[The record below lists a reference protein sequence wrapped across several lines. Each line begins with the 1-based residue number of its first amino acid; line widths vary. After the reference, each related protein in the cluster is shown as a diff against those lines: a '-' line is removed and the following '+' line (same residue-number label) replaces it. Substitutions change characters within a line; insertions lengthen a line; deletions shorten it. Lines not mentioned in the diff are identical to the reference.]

1 MLKKLI
7 FIIVLLILGFL
18 LWLSIDF
25 KIVAFGIA
33 ILLFGM
39 ILLEDGFRAFT
50 KGPLQEILKKSTN
63 KLYKSFGVG
72 MFVTSLIQSSSLI
85 SVITISFIS
94 AELISLYAGIGIIF
108 GANIGST
115 ATAWLIAAFG
125 LKIKISALAMPMLI
139 FGAVFSFQRN
149 DNLKGFGNVLA
160 GLGFF
165 FLGVNF
171 MKEGFDT
178 FKDTFN
184 LANYEISGF
193 LGLLVYTFLGI
204 IITTIL
210 QSSAATMVLIL
221 AALATN
227 QISYEMSLALAIGAN
242 VGTTITA
249 VLGALGANI
258 AGKRLAG
265 AHVIFNFTTGIV
277 AIIFI
282 HQLAF
287 LVDFI
292 SENIGIKSTNYTI
305 KLALFHT
312 IFNVIGVIIM
322 LPLIKQLEK
331 FLHVI
336 FKDKLISDIDMPK
349 YLNKA
354 VLEYPMSALEA
365 ILNETKYLFKNAT
378 FEIIAH
384 GLNLHRDDIKSD
396 EKFTVI
402 LKNSHANMHVDI
414 DKLYYQKVKTI
425 YSKII
430 KYTTLIQVTFKSSP
444 TIIDNLTK
452 VKIANRKIVE
462 IIKSTKDLQKNVSLY
477 MNSDN
482 EHIKTEYEK
491 LRRKVSKVLRETYL
505 LRKDKNPEIHLKN
518 LSLLRK
524 GAEEHT
530 VFTSKHIDNLIREK
544 LISSNMASSL
554 INDSDIVA
562 RMIENLIEVAELLY
576 GTKDTLF
583 ESLDVLV
590 GDYTSKKTNQ
600 VSD

>member
-1 MLKKLI
+1 VLKKI
-7 FIIVLLILGFL
+7 FFISTLLILGFF
-18 LWLSIDF
+18 LWLSSDF
-25 KIVAFGIA
+25 MLIAFGIA

-39 ILLEDGFRAFT
+39 IMLEDGFRSFT
-50 KGPLQEILKKSTN
+50 KGPLQELLKKATN
-63 KLYKSFGVG
+63 KLYKSFSVG
-72 MFVTSLIQSSSLI
+72 MFITALIQSSSLI

-94 AELISLYAGIGIIF
+94 AELITLYGGIGIIF
-108 GANIGST
+108 GANIGTT
-115 ATAWLIAAFG
+115 ATAWLVAAFG
-125 LKIKISALAMPMLI
+125 LKIKISVLAMPMLI

-149 DNLKGFGNVLA
+149 DGLKGFGNVLA

-165 FLGVNF
+165 FLGINF

-184 LANYEISGF
+184 LAKYAIPGF
-193 LGLLVYTFLGI
+193 CGLIIYTLIGI
-204 IITTIL
+204 AITTIL
-210 QSSAATMVLIL
+210 QSSSATLVLIL
-221 AALATN
+221 TALAAN
-227 QISYEMSLALAIGAN
+227 QINYEMSLALAIGAN

-265 AHVIFNFTTGIV
+265 AHMIFNLVTGIV

-282 HQLAF
+282 HQLGY
-287 LVDFI
+287 LVNII
-292 SENIGIKSTNYTI
+292 SENIGIAKNNYTL

-322 LPLIKQLEK
+322 IPLIKQIEK
-331 FLHVI
+331 LLYTI
-336 FKDKLISDIDMPK
+336 FKEKQITDIEMPK

-378 FEIIAH
+378 FEIISH
-384 GLNLHRDDIKSD
+384 GLNLHREDIKSD
-396 EKFTVI
+396 EKI
-402 LKNSHANMHVDI
+402 KNIIKNSHEEIQVDI
-414 DKLYYQKVKTI
+414 NKLYYQKVKTI
-425 YSKII
+425 YGKII
-430 KYTTLIQVTFKSSP
+430 RYTSLIQSTFKSSP

-462 IIKSTKDLQKNVSLY
+462 IIKSTKSIHKNVTIY

-482 EHIKTEYEK
+482 GYIRKEYDK
-491 LRRKVSKVLRETYL
+491 LRKKVLKVLRETYL
-505 LRKDKNPEIHLKN
+505 LRKEDNPEKHLKK
-518 LSLLRK
+518 LYKLKK

-530 VFTSKHIDNLIREK
+530 VFTSSHIDNLIREK

-554 INDSDIVA
+554 INDSDIIVGI
-562 RMIENLIEVAELLY
+562 IENLIEVAELLY
-576 GTKDTLF
+576 GTEDSLF
-583 ESLDVLV
+583 EGLDVLV
-590 GDYTSKKTNQ
+590 GNYTTEKITSNL
-600 VSD
+600 